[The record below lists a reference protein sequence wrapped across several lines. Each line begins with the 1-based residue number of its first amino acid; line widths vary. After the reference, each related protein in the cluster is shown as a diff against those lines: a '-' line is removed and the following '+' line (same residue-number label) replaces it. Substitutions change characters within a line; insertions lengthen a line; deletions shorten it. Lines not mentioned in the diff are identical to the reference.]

1 MIDFSP
7 LVGNHLPEDLFE
19 NSTRSQLFVC
29 DNAEK
34 GYSCFVVD
42 TKGLGSNK
50 TLIIQNPNH
59 KDVTLVR
66 IDGVLFERMSRCDC
80 AVMFENEF
88 DFVELKTN
96 AANKT
101 EESMEA
107 QYDKSVGQLKI
118 TIKEFESRFM
128 AANISFKGL
137 FDTVRAYSVF
147 NPSVPSNNATQKK
160 YSSQFAKE
168 LKIILQFTNRIKI

>member
-7 LVGNHLPEDLFE
+7 IAGEHVPDELLESSN
-19 NSTRSQLFVC
+19 RSQLFVC

-34 GYSCFVVD
+34 GYSCFITD
-42 TKGLGSNK
+42 TKGFGSDK
-50 TLIIQNPNH
+50 TFIIQNPNH
-59 KDVTLVR
+59 KDVVLVR

-80 AVMFENEF
+80 AVMFEDEF

-96 AANKT
+96 AANRT
-101 EESMEA
+101 EESMKS
-107 QYDKSVGQLKI
+107 QYDKSVEQLKI
-118 TIKEFESRFM
+118 TIREFDSRYKD
-128 AANISFKGL
+128 ANITFKDL
-137 FDTVRAYSVF
+137 FEIVRAYSVF

-168 LKIILQFTNRIKI
+168 LKIKLQFTNRIKI